1 MPSRLGEPCRRPI
14 RWVLLLAALL
24 GLLGAAPVPTAV
36 AADAP
41 NSLGLTAT
49 YDVSATLRWSENRL
63 SVTSVATVTNT
74 TDSVVDAMTFN
85 FIPAR
90 IGRLALHEVRVGD
103 EGANAQVDDANL
115 IVSLPLPLDRGAQTT
130 VTIVYDA
137 TFNTGAKKKK
147 WLFAKIDNVVT
158 AYRWIPWLS
167 KPHSWSTPNF
177 GETYVTQVAS
187 DVRVTLSSDR
197 AGVKYATTGT
207 LVESDGLSQVFVA
220 YNVRD
225 FNFSASPRYK
235 VSTIHHNGV
244 TLSTYM
250 LSLSSSALSGF
261 TQTAFDEF
269 SEKIGP
275 YPYAMLDVAEIPRGG
290 GMESPG
296 MLWIPSN
303 ATSAARKRYL
313 VTHEVAHQ
321 WFYGVVGNDQATGP
335 FADEA
340 LAEFLVRTIVGFR
353 VSKCAERNLD
363 GGVYDYGSTCY
374 YETIYVQGADYLN
387 DYRDRVGD
395 EAFWAGLRAYYDKF
409 RFGLGGTFE
418 LLQTLD
424 EQAGESGGG
433 HELRFPSLYP
443 PEPEPT
449 PPPPAPTPP
458 PPEPTAAPA

>member
-1 MPSRLGEPCRRPI
+1 LG
-14 RWVLLLAALL
+14 V
-24 GLLGAAPVPTAV
+24 APVPTAA
-36 AADAP
+36 AADAS

-49 YDVSATLRWSENRL
+49 YDVSATIHWSENRL

-74 TDSVVDAMTFN
+74 TDSVVDAMTFS

-115 IVSLPLPLDRGAQTT
+115 IVSMPLPLDPGAQTT

-167 KPHSWSTPNF
+167 KRHSWSTPNF
-177 GETYVTQVAS
+177 GESYVTQAAS

-197 AGVKYATTGT
+197 AGVKYATSGRQTESTGPT
-207 LVESDGLSQVFVA
+207 QVFVA
-220 YNVRD
+220 HNVRD

-235 VSTIHHNGV
+235 VSTIQHNGV
-244 TLSTYM
+244 ALSTYRF
-250 LSLSSSALSGF
+250 SLKASALSGF
-261 TQTAFDEF
+261 TRTALDEF
-269 SEKIGP
+269 SDKIGP
-275 YPYAMLDVAEIPRGG
+275 YPYETLNVAEIPRGG

-303 ATSAARKRYL
+303 ATSATRKRYL
-313 VTHEVAHQ
+313 ISHEVAHQ
-321 WFYGVVGNDQATGP
+321 WFYAAVGNDQATQP

-340 LAEFLVRTIVGFR
+340 LAEFLVRTIIGFR
-353 VSKCAERNLD
+353 SSTCGETRLD
-363 GGVYDYGSTCY
+363 GSVYDYGSRCY
-374 YETIYVQGADYLN
+374 YEVIYVQGADYLS

-409 RFGLGGTFE
+409 RFGIGGTFE

-433 HELRFPSLYP
+433 HELRFPSFYP
-443 PEPEPT
+443 PGPEPT
-449 PPPPAPTPP
+449 PPGPEPTPP
-458 PPEPTAAPA
+458 GPEPTPPGPEPTAAPA

>member
-1 MPSRLGEPCRRPI
+1 VLSRLGEPCRRPI
-14 RWVLLLAALL
+14 KWVLLLATLL
-24 GLLGAAPVPTAV
+24 GLLGLAPVPTAA

-49 YDVSATLRWSENRL
+49 YDINAMIHWNANRL

-74 TDSVVDAMTFN
+74 TENVVEAMTFN

-90 IGRLALHEVRVGD
+90 IGNLALNEVRVGE
-103 EGANAQVDDANL
+103 EGANAQIDDANL
-115 IVSLPLPLDRGAQTT
+115 IVSMPVPLDPGAQTT

-137 TFNTGAKKKK
+137 TFNTGSKNKK
-147 WLFAKIDNVVT
+147 WLFSKIDNVVT

-167 KPHSWSTPNF
+167 KRHRWSTPNF

-197 AGVKYATTGT
+197 PGVKYATTGHQT
-207 LVESDGLSQVFVA
+207 EGDGMTQVFVA
-220 YNVRD
+220 HNVRD

-235 VSTIHHNGV
+235 VSTSDVNGV
-244 TLSTYM
+244 TLSTYTF
-250 LSLSSSALSGF
+250 SLKASALSGY
-261 TQTAFDEF
+261 TRTAFNEF
-269 SEKIGP
+269 SDKVGP
-275 YPYAMLDVAEIPRGG
+275 YPYETLDVAEIPRGG

-303 ATSAARKRYL
+303 ATSGSRKRYL

-321 WFYGVVGNDQATGP
+321 WFYSVVGNDQATDP

-340 LAEFLVRTIVGFR
+340 VAEFLVRTIIGFR
-353 VSKCAERNLD
+353 SSKCGETRLD
-363 GGVYDYGSTCY
+363 GSVYDYGSRCY
-374 YETIYVQGADYLN
+374 YEVIYVQGADYLN
-387 DYRDRVGD
+387 EYRDRVGGD
-395 EAFWAGLRAYYDKF
+395 AFWAGLRAYYERF
-409 RFGLGGTFE
+409 RFGLGGNYE

-433 HELRFPSLYP
+433 HEARFPSLYP
-443 PEPEPT
+443 PES
-449 PPPPAPTPP
+449 
-458 PPEPTAAPA
+458 

>member
-1 MPSRLGEPCRRPI
+1 MLSRLGEPCRRPI
-14 RWVLLLAALL
+14 RWILLLAALL
-24 GLLGAAPVPTAV
+24 GLLGVAPVPAAA

-49 YDVSATLRWSENRL
+49 YDVNATIRWNANRL

-74 TDSVVDAMTFN
+74 TESVVEAMTFN

-90 IGRLALHEVRVGD
+90 IGSLALREVRVGD
-103 EGANAQVDDANL
+103 EGANAQIDDVSL
-115 IVSLPLPLDRGAQTT
+115 IVSMPVPLEPGAQTT

-137 TFNTGAKKKK
+137 TFNTGARKKK

-167 KPHSWSTPNF
+167 KHHSWSTPNF
-177 GETYVTQVAS
+177 GETYVTQAAS

-197 AGVKYATTGT
+197 ADVKFATTGRQ
-207 LVESDGLSQVFVA
+207 VEGDGVSQVFVA
-220 YNVRD
+220 HNVRD

-235 VSTIHHNGV
+235 VSTSQLNGV
-244 TLSTYM
+244 TLSTYTF
-250 LSLSSSALSGF
+250 SLSSSALSGL
-261 TQTAFDEF
+261 TRTAFDEF

-275 YPYAMLDVAEIPRGG
+275 YPYETLNVAEIPRGG

-313 VTHEVAHQ
+313 VSHEVAHQ
-321 WFYGVVGNDQATGP
+321 WFYAVVGNDQATDP

-340 LAEFLVRTIVGFR
+340 LSEFLVRTIIGFR
-353 VSKCAERNLD
+353 DSQCGETRLD
-363 GGVYDYGSTCY
+363 GSVYDYGSRCY
-374 YETIYVQGADYLN
+374 YEVVYVQGAAYLN
-387 DYRDRVGD
+387 AYRERVGAD
-395 EAFWAGLRAYYDKF
+395 AFWAGVRAYYDKF
-409 RFGLGGTFE
+409 KFGLGGNYE

-424 EQAGESGGG
+424 EQAGPSGGG
-433 HELRFPSLYP
+433 HEERFPSLYQQ
-443 PEPEPT
+443 
-449 PPPPAPTPP
+449 
-458 PPEPTAAPA
+458 